1 MACAKTISK
10 YALSASMVIFE
21 AYKQLSFFLEHLI
34 SNLKY
39 MEMDQVFLRDL
50 FYYALCFIFNTN
62 AIRILPAK
70 RILSYKTGRSAFSSK
85 K

>member
-21 AYKQLSFFLEHLI
+21 VYKQLSFFLEHLI

-50 FYYALCFIFNTN
+50 YYYALCFIFKHKCNSHFT
-62 AIRILPAK
+62 
-70 RILSYKTGRSAFSSK
+70 SK
-85 K
+85 KNIVL